1 MKQVLARRF
10 MIAAVG
16 APFLVMTAPG
26 KAMSETTPQEHKMLP
41 ADAPKTFIV
50 HGEKPKIAADGTAS
64 FMIDLTSLGPFQFLS
79 LAQSEKTAVVFR
91 GDPKEPERLCPHF
104 DLASS
109 AYEVRQM
116 DPVQPVYR
124 VRAKI
129 SKSEMDTVE
138 KAGCLITR
146 TIKRSEI
153 KPYQPDQM

>member
-1 MKQVLARRF
+1 

-16 APFLVMTAPG
+16 APILVMITPG
-26 KAMSETTPQEHKMLP
+26 QALSEAAPQEQKTLP
-41 ADAPKTFIV
+41 ADAANTYVVHSEMPKVANDGMASIV
-50 HGEKPKIAADGTAS
+50 
-64 FMIDLTSLGPFQFLS
+64 IDLRSLSLLQLWT
-79 LAQSEKTAVVFR
+79 LAQSEKTAIVFR
-91 GDPKEPERLCPHF
+91 GDPKGTEKLCPHF
-104 DLASS
+104 DLSHR

-116 DPVQPVYR
+116 DPVQPIYR

-138 KAGCLITR
+138 KAGCLITK